1 MAVPATFGAAWEM
14 EVGWPSRAVL
24 RKKALNHG
32 KGRWLKT
39 VVTCRKSLGCGSSGG
54 ASRRVRNDV
63 AGVAGLVD
71 AVAFLGEVV
80 APVVFEVAVA
90 AKRAEPEDGL
100 GTAESPAG
108 AGEVH
113 PVFDQV
119 AAGAFDDPGGDRPAF
134 RQRGRV
140 VQVPGLVGQ
149 VGGAGIRAGPFGA
162 VELGHRGGTP
172 DRAGHPGGTSRR
184 GQPKAW
190 WRTHAAAAGSPSAW
204 QHQAAFHRYSS
215 TWMRSMTT
223 RTDTLRARASAP
235 IRSIWWL
242 FPSTSATQVRW
253 GSGSRRSASS
263 KMRPTTDAASW
274 QQRHSAA
281 PRSPQG
287 AMDVIRRPDTITRAD
302 DPRSA

>member
-1 MAVPATFGAAWEM
+1 MWWRTRHGRGPPARHHLLDQLPGPAEHPCRVPLAAAHTPGTAPFSRPCLNTHERSGEEPFKRSSEAQNPRSHTAPASLQRSRTLVNCGLAFFQVLHEEVADGACEHERRKRDEKRMEVPATFGAAWEM

-24 RKKALNHG
+24 RKKALDHG

-119 AAGAFDDPGGDRPAF
+119 AAGAFDDPGGDR
-134 RQRGRV
+134 
-140 VQVPGLVGQ
+140 
-149 VGGAGIRAGPFGA
+149 
-162 VELGHRGGTP
+162 
-172 DRAGHPGGTSRR
+172 
-184 GQPKAW
+184 
-190 WRTHAAAAGSPSAW
+190 
-204 QHQAAFHRYSS
+204 
-215 TWMRSMTT
+215 
-223 RTDTLRARASAP
+223 
-235 IRSIWWL
+235 
-242 FPSTSATQVRW
+242 
-253 GSGSRRSASS
+253 
-263 KMRPTTDAASW
+263 
-274 QQRHSAA
+274 
-281 PRSPQG
+281 
-287 AMDVIRRPDTITRAD
+287 
-302 DPRSA
+302 

>member
-1 MAVPATFGAAWEM
+1 MDTTLGRPSADRPPSLSAHPLIRA
-14 EVGWPSRAVL
+14 SRAFCRCPGNLYSLVGSSSGSKRITCSQAVTL
-24 RKKALNHG
+24 VPTA
-32 KGRWLKT
+32 GRRQIRRVRTTT
-39 VVTCRKSLGCGSSGG
+39 VSIGCGSSGG

-100 GTAESPAG
+100 GTAESPEG

-149 VGGAGIRAGPFGA
+149 VGGAG
-162 VELGHRGGTP
+162 
-172 DRAGHPGGTSRR
+172 
-184 GQPKAW
+184 
-190 WRTHAAAAGSPSAW
+190 
-204 QHQAAFHRYSS
+204 
-215 TWMRSMTT
+215 
-223 RTDTLRARASAP
+223 
-235 IRSIWWL
+235 
-242 FPSTSATQVRW
+242 
-253 GSGSRRSASS
+253 
-263 KMRPTTDAASW
+263 
-274 QQRHSAA
+274 
-281 PRSPQG
+281 
-287 AMDVIRRPDTITRAD
+287 
-302 DPRSA
+302 

>member
-149 VGGAGIRAGPFGA
+149 VGGAGIGAGPFGA

-172 DRAGHPGGTSRR
+172 DRAGHPGGLPVEDSPRR
-184 GQPKAW
+184 GGAPMP
-190 WRTHAAAAGSPSAW
+190 RRRGRLRRGS
-204 QHQAAFHRYSS
+204 
-215 TWMRSMTT
+215 T
-223 RTDTLRARASAP
+223 RP
-235 IRSIWWL
+235 
-242 FPSTSATQVRW
+242 PSTGTPAR
-253 GSGSRRSASS
+253 G
-263 KMRPTTDAASW
+263 
-274 QQRHSAA
+274 
-281 PRSPQG
+281 
-287 AMDVIRRPDTITRAD
+287 
-302 DPRSA
+302 